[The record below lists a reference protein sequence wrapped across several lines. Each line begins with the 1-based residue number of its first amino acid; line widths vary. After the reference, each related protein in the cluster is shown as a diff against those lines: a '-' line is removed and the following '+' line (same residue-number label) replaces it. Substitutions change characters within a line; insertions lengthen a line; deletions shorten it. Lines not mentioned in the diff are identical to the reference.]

1 MGSSNRVSSEKPKR
15 VSTFL
20 GVDPG
25 TLTIQEIKKKG
36 AKDKAAADK
45 RAPIVNA
52 GINKQVQTVNDYAQ
66 RGQALY
72 NSTAK
77 SGRDSLVLQNPIP
90 SVNKARMPGYSYTG
104 KYQGG
109 GQFQGVKTAVDYWRD
124 SYRPKNISE
133 YAQYAAKVDTTRNPD
148 EYRFYSKYRLSQNYH
163 DEAIAVGQGWM
174 SDQKKYTDWILSA
187 PDSDESNRR
196 IEQAEE
202 YFKNAL
208 HEVPTYDPETGTYS
222 TQLQFRADAEL
233 PPWIEPTAYNSD
245 IWEYYT
251 TYSHDVVGAAVQA
264 YNDARDKGREYS
276 RNPYKSAFAGSEQT
290 GQIDSFLDV
299 AIKAMDPSTV
309 NEDLLGNYF
318 KDYIVNPIKAGE
330 LKTAAG
336 NALWNLMDTM
346 DVVSRGVRAFA
357 AGDTVLGG
365 SNATF
370 KGQNEYWVQ
379 MPGYDENQ
387 SKLLQERFMK
397 NGGYE
402 LLRLD
407 NPNSFTGHI
416 TGNRDELIKQL
427 DEAFGGRQNWDS
439 IYQAISKSDY
449 FDNRSQKDLKQS
461 IKNIKKAY
469 TDVDANFN
477 ADTGNMASDIVVET
491 VLDPGML
498 FGGISKNI
506 AKRGVESAA
515 ELAVKKGLRD
525 IALDDDTAKI
535 IMDNKYVRG
544 AFKQFINSN
553 EGKNIIFRSTKDF
566 ENDIDNFIMKLREA
580 KVFSKDE
587 TAQVFKDSV
596 VNQLMGKQIGVNGA
610 VIASQGFARKTL
622 DSKAFKSAY
631 YLDKAIDGV
640 DSAIVKSSFF
650 LPWAGLKGSK
660 ALYDNAVNLAAKSEL
675 IQKAAARLNIRKANA
690 FRTLL
695 DEKTNKINVTKI
707 SDLMDQYESGLH
719 HEKDVRAS
727 LQLVVDKYDDIAW
740 NINDVIRKFSAGE
753 INDEEAF
760 RIIGE
765 MVRDATGGQYH
776 YVHELAGYVDSL
788 AIRYSG
794 DIRSAYGRVDDAFKR
809 LQNLVDRRSENAVSG
824 FLDKVRQAQN
834 TDELMRLFRENMDNP
849 YIMELRDQI
858 IDNAQFKITAGE
870 LDELVDAVRT
880 GRFADTSIDTATIE
894 KGIKAQAKASDKTL
908 RRTVSFDTFDN
919 ILQSMGVDWKKVVMD
934 LEVPENNVSI
944 FEKKI
949 SEFMKSWS
957 GQKYVTYNT
966 DDMLKFVDRFQRQ
979 LQFKELMK
987 VDTPSEVSALA
998 AHQMVGQ
1005 FNKLRKQLKRL
1016 DLVNLKDVKVITL
1029 PQMDRM
1035 AMNLEFR
1042 NNTDIQN
1049 LYGGFYDDV
1058 IAPFWNQFR
1067 SMSSDEV
1074 DLVDSSLFKDIDELA
1089 RQKYGFDRTSQLIEE
1104 AKTLPGFSDDH
1115 LHSFL
1120 NTLAT
1125 DFRFRDDLGNIDL
1138 TPGGLRRKIEA
1149 NLRAQTGESKVGM
1162 KNITDALQ
1170 SLDSDNPS
1178 GFLKNYA
1185 SELKDKP
1192 ELLERYNRYVQTDVL
1207 DPRAY
1212 VEKQM
1217 LFTALADPSVIP
1229 EWNALAAK
1237 GQAPIAMHINSTGLN
1252 TEINSMTSI
1261 SFRKWVPIEISE
1273 ENPLTLE
1280 RLLDAMDEGETTVF
1294 QRHMNDSE
1302 FGEYTEQVIRKLDI
1316 KDANVDRIMERL
1328 KGVYGIPE
1336 GGNYKSEDQM
1346 IEEVCSYLNDATILK
1361 DDGLR
1366 SVAPT
1371 LLVHDLDGF
1380 NVNYLNNKIFV
1391 KANTLD
1397 PSSKTYDYINRV
1409 AKSAKD
1415 NSCNTYTRLAEQV
1428 GDLYYTDE
1436 QLELITNMLH
1446 DYVDDINHF
1455 ANGYKFNDMQSYSRK
1470 MHNMIEELKLKENA
1484 NQLTENEKRFLDT
1497 FRATDGDGALSA
1509 YDDAVRNITDLGLY
1523 PRQYAFLSSD
1533 IDENLTKVALDA
1545 TGRTAVNTGSRIYVD
1560 DVLSYFNLETADGFY
1575 APIEDLRKMN
1585 EVSQYIIRTRNR
1597 QIVAGAEEFL
1607 LPHKADF
1614 DRVIQSVIDLAKGNS
1629 YEATKLSYLQNMK
1642 IPDNAVDSYLMAKKL
1657 YSDHLKYWL
1666 DTDNVSAL
1674 RTGGKD
1680 LDAMKQELRNKGNAL
1695 RNEAREYSRVHGV
1708 KSSDKW
1714 YDDPVY
1720 KLEEARVS
1728 HAACDYANNNRL
1740 RFFDELVGG
1749 GFDTDFLSKVDEYAD
1764 KHKAISEARQQ
1775 TFVDM
1780 RSADVAAKEE
1790 ARILNQAEWADSYKP
1805 FKDFL
1810 DSYYGPALE
1819 EVNEQYKLFQAEKA
1833 AKWEYFFGTVKPE
1846 RERLT
1851 DIIDEYAFLGMWSD
1865 PGYLQAEEDLKRL
1878 NQRWAKYNEN
1888 YMRRWF
1894 HGLERDRVEEAFRF
1908 KTIEAQK
1915 QYDEL
1920 LSQAKSYAALADSKG
1935 KHAENYMIASQ
1946 FAEKAAEDFAKKE
1959 AINYYT
1965 RQAWLQWHGTLKLDT
1980 RKEQLLRELSEAKH
1994 GRLDISDS
2002 ILVSDNPEFAEA
2014 YHRFVDS
2021 GSTLDAVRS
2030 RTSEHYLNYRELVD
2044 LNYEEALINSELYD
2058 AEAQRL
2064 YEEFDLKYFGDLD
2077 TAVDNFREKALGASS
2092 DALDLLQGAHEPE
2105 IYNWASRS
2113 DFEKRV
2119 LNYKDNVMKSGL
2131 DKATHYMEA
2140 GSQIKSDMRQLQHM
2154 DEYFSAAGIIRS
2166 QDRFTASVYSKSK
2179 LLFDILEENNFLKRD
2194 SFQDFLQKASRTHR
2208 LHLQQYRL
2216 NSLRNADGAF
2226 DRYKLLSDL
2235 VYNGFNMS
2243 VFNAYNY
2250 IPKEM
2255 DELLG
2260 FVKDLQKN
2268 GDDFL
2273 SYYEDKTTGNIFIYL
2288 NDNCIVSEAD
2298 NGRWIN
2304 NRWKFDRPV
2313 HEVVPFADFDELKEV
2328 LDIDDIEDF
2337 RGVYAHLKSC
2347 WEDTRI
2353 LSMGQINGTTGKT
2366 ISRRQ
2371 ADEFIQ
2377 SLPSGM
2383 NDWLTSNGLLQ
2394 DELTRGVIYDPGFVI
2409 NEESDMLTD
2418 FLGTLQRQAETAKDD
2433 AILINEVFHS
2443 TGSVQ
2448 FSELAQNFSTNELVE
2463 YFGEN
2468 PEYIVCTIEGDAK
2481 TASGF
2486 RVKQLNLNNAA
2497 GVEIARNM
2505 QNTTILP
2512 YSTYY
2517 EISNYMNRDVSDNVY
2532 KKLLGKYMLVYKAFA
2547 LVKPGTWMRNFID
2560 ATTKAAF
2567 DNKEGLSGVVSMV
2580 QYEAKAARDIGTYG
2594 RIIAADP
2601 KLLNPANWDIIQS
2614 TFKTDMTFDD
2624 FELLRGLMD
2633 SNRYKSADKYFLSRT
2648 AEARG
2653 GFNVIS
2659 GENIGLRGLDEDSIK
2674 QAVKKYLS
2682 AEPDLPLKE
2691 SEFLDIYRRKQLG
2704 EKIADSTLD
2713 EQFEDMFSRLSN
2725 NLRNSSAGNVFDK
2738 TIDTMFKPFGQVEE
2752 LVRYA
2757 QTLQLR
2763 DNGFSQ
2769 NQITRHIHNT
2779 QFYNAPTWGKWRQ
2792 LETIM
2797 PFITFKYNNMMY
2809 WVRMMDENPRLFRYF
2824 EDTYRSV
2831 YETTLESALE
2841 EGVELDYENDYGLQS
2856 GAIPIGNGKAY
2867 FNLGNSFF
2875 SAMNDFYGIPHDI
2888 DSLNPLLRDTV
2899 RTSMYTLGLNS
2910 KQFFKDLNLEIS
2922 DEELIEHS
2930 KELLPGYKLFRDSIN
2945 TFKDI
2950 AGMSTSSGGPSMDA
2964 FYRTMK
2970 LFGIMGVRWQ
2980 YRDKT
2985 GRFSFD
2991 EYQADL
2997 AKQGKW
3003 YDANRGMIVDLSE
3016 KNEYGANDPNNTF
3029 EDVQAY
3035 MMTHFGKIWDANQNK
3050 FVTMDQYQEGG
3061 LNDGF
3066 DFDNDP
3072 DAWDKLCEVMREKGK
3087 RWDNN
3092 QRKFVYFED
3101 YISGGLNT
3109 PNLDWDSKVALMEE
3123 KFPNFIWDANQQAFV
3138 EKRFYIRGGMNDF
3151 SQYSGSDFLSHWNE
3165 LKSLRLALYGE
3176 SYNKATH
3183 KFEKIAE
3190 PSIILWDQ
3198 FMGLDDRKKYDNYYS
3213 QLGIP
3218 RLMNSD
3224 KPLHVTDEGLLVNSD
3239 GQYILTGNSEY
3250 DARVFDKFRHTFSY
3264 GGRSYNGHKNYSY
3277 NKTRKSSK
3285 PYKGRTLSPTYY
3297 QTGYGWNSEQ
3307 GYYREVFEYSYQ
3319 YHSPQPGAKLNRLI
3333 SPPRFYPYGGGYN
3346 KFSFISRY

>member
-1 MGSSNRVSSEKPKR
+1 MGSSNRVSSKKPKR

-36 AKDKAAADK
+36 ERDKAAADK
-45 RAPIVNA
+45 RAPVVNA
-52 GINKQVQTVNDYAQ
+52 GISKQIQTVNDYAQ

-109 GQFQGVKTAVDYWRD
+109 GQFQGIKTAVDYWRD

-264 YNDARDKGREYS
+264 YNDARAQAREYS

-318 KDYIVNPIKAGE
+318 KDYIVNPIKAGK

-346 DVVSRGVRAFA
+346 DVASRGVRAFA

-370 KGQNEYWVQ
+370 KGQKEYWVHV
-379 MPGYDENQ
+379 PGYDENQ

-491 VLDPGML
+491 VLDPGTL

-580 KVFSKDE
+580 KVFTKDE

-858 IDNAQFKITAGE
+858 IDNAQFNITAGE

-880 GRFADTSIDTATIE
+880 GRFADTSIDTKTLH
-894 KGIKAQAKASDKTL
+894 KGLMAQSKASDKTL

-919 ILQSMGVDWKKVVMD
+919 ILQSMGVDWKKVVAD
-934 LEVPENNVSI
+934 LEVPENNVDI

-949 SEFMKSWS
+949 SEFMKGWAD
-957 GQKYVTYNT
+957 QKYVTYNT

-979 LQFKELMK
+979 LQVKELMK

-1058 IAPFWNQFR
+1058 IAPLWNQFR

-1380 NVNYLNNKIFV
+1380 NVNYLNNKIFAR
-1391 KANTLD
+1391 ANTLD

-1446 DYVDDINHF
+1446 DYIDDINHF

-1497 FRATDGDGALSA
+1497 FRATDGDEVLGA
-1509 YDDAVRNITDLGLY
+1509 YDNAVRNITDLGLY

-1614 DRVIQSVIDLAKGNS
+1614 DRVIQSVIDLSKGNS

-1642 IPDNAVDSYLMAKKL
+1642 IPDNAIDSYLMAKKL

-1674 RTGGKD
+1674 RSEGAD
-1680 LDAMKQELRNKGNAL
+1680 LDYMKTRLY
-1695 RNEAREYSRVHGV
+1695 EYGRRFGF
-1708 KSSDKW
+1708 
-1714 YDDPVY
+1714 DDPYYSLANHDVFE
-1720 KLEEARVS
+1720 K
-1728 HAACDYANNNRL
+1728 ACDYANTNRV

-1749 GFDTDFLSKVDEYAD
+1749 GFSSVDE
-1764 KHKAISEARQQ
+1764 
-1775 TFVDM
+1775 T
-1780 RSADVAAKEE
+1780 
-1790 ARILNQAEWADSYKP
+1790 
-1805 FKDFL
+1805 
-1810 DSYYGPALE
+1810 
-1819 EVNEQYKLFQAEKA
+1819 
-1833 AKWEYFFGTVKPE
+1833 
-1846 RERLT
+1846 
-1851 DIIDEYAFLGMWSD
+1851 
-1865 PGYLQAEEDLKRL
+1865 
-1878 NQRWAKYNEN
+1878 
-1888 YMRRWF
+1888 
-1894 HGLERDRVEEAFRF
+1894 
-1908 KTIEAQK
+1908 
-1915 QYDEL
+1915 
-1920 LSQAKSYAALADSKG
+1920 
-1935 KHAENYMIASQ
+1935 
-1946 FAEKAAEDFAKKE
+1946 
-1959 AINYYT
+1959 
-1965 RQAWLQWHGTLKLDT
+1965 
-1980 RKEQLLRELSEAKH
+1980 
-1994 GRLDISDS
+1994 
-2002 ILVSDNPEFAEA
+2002 
-2014 YHRFVDS
+2014 
-2021 GSTLDAVRS
+2021 
-2030 RTSEHYLNYRELVD
+2030 
-2044 LNYEEALINSELYD
+2044 
-2058 AEAQRL
+2058 
-2064 YEEFDLKYFGDLD
+2064 
-2077 TAVDNFREKALGASS
+2077 
-2092 DALDLLQGAHEPE
+2092 LDLLQGAHESE
-2105 IYNWASRS
+2105 IYNWAAKS
-2113 DFEKRV
+2113 DFEKQV
-2119 LNYKDNVMKSGL
+2119 LTYKNGVMKSGL
-2131 DKATHYMEA
+2131 DKATHYIEA
-2140 GSQIKSDMRQLQHM
+2140 GSQLKSDMRQLQHM
-2154 DEYFSAAGIIRS
+2154 DEYFATAGIIRR
-2166 QDRFTASVYSKSK
+2166 QDRMTASVYSKSK
-2179 LLFDILEENNFLKRD
+2179 QLFDMLEDSDLLKRD

-2216 NSLRNADGAF
+2216 NALRNADGVF
-2226 DRYKLLSDL
+2226 DRTKLLSDL

-2250 IPKEM
+2250 TPKEM

-2273 SYYEDKTTGNIFIYL
+2273 SHYEDRTTGNIFIYL
-2288 NDNCIVSEAD
+2288 NDNCTVAEAD
-2298 NGRWIN
+2298 GGRWIN
-2304 NRWKFDRPV
+2304 QKWKFDRPV
-2313 HEVVPFADFDELKEV
+2313 HEVVDFPEFDELKEV

-2337 RGVYAHLKSC
+2337 REVYAHLKSC

-2377 SLPSGM
+2377 SLPSNM
-2383 NDWLTSNGLLQ
+2383 NDWNTSYGLLQ
-2394 DELTRGVIYDPGFVI
+2394 DELTRGVIYDPGFVV

-2448 FSELAQNFSTNELVE
+2448 FSELAQNFSTDELVE

-2633 SNRYKSADKYFLSRT
+2633 SDRYKSADRYFLSRT

-2659 GENIGLRGLDEDSIK
+2659 GENIGLRNLEEKDIK

-2682 AEPDLPLKE
+2682 GEPDLPLKE
-2691 SEFLDIYRRKQLG
+2691 NEFLDIYLG
-2704 EKIADSTLD
+2704 KVEPDDTTRELY
-2713 EQFEDMFSRLSN
+2713 EDMFSRLSN

-2831 YETTLESALE
+2831 YETTLESAFE

-2930 KELLPGYKLFRDSIN
+2930 KELLPGYKLFRDSIK

-2950 AGMSTSSGGPSMDA
+2950 AGMSTSSGGPSMNA

-3035 MMTHFGKIWDANQNK
+3035 MMTHFEKIWDANQNK

-3072 DAWDKLCEVMREKGK
+3072 DAWDKLCETMREKGK

-3123 KFPNFIWDANQQAFV
+3123 KFPNLIWDANQQAFV

-3151 SQYSGSDFLSHWNE
+3151 SQYSGDDFLSHWNE

-3183 KFEKIAE
+3183 KFEQTAE

-3218 RLMNSD
+3218 RLMDSD

-3307 GYYREVFEYSYQ
+3307 GYYREAFEYSYQ